1 MCKNCDEKLAPVKER
16 MGEMTRMEEVT
27 ALAAVQAGLPLDE
40 LVRIFQLNRE
50 KGIPGALGA
59 KHIPD
64 SLVESEE
71 VLMMASA
78 AMQVAAEKY
87 KRSQNQEAKTSTEEN
102 AFQDPSFD
110 EETLIALLGFQL
122 NPQQSEQAFEMAL
135 RGYTLEEAF
144 EALKHHHPMNK
155 KVDVNKAE
163 NKDGTISNYVSEENF
178 DEMMKM
184 FDASRYR
191 AAAVASTLFEVR
203 KAIDDLME
211 ALDETVQAGGQHKGL
226 AYQIQ
231 TELKKHVIAKVPQL
245 FKNHG

>member
-40 LVRIFQLNRE
+40 LVRVFHLNRE

-59 KHIPD
+59 KPIPD

-71 VLMMASA
+71 VLMLASA
-78 AMQVAAEKY
+78 AMNVAAQNY
-87 KRSQNQEAKTSTEEN
+87 KRKQNQDASDSDEEDD
-102 AFQDPSFD
+102 FKDPSFD
-110 EETLIALLGFQL
+110 EETLIALLGFEL
-122 NPQQSEQAFEMAL
+122 NQQQSEQAFEMAI

-163 NKDGTISNYVSEENF
+163 NKDGTISNYISEENF

-184 FDASRYR
+184 FDASRHR

-203 KAIDDLME
+203 KAVDALME
-211 ALDETVQAGGQHKGL
+211 GLDEIVNTGGGHKGL
-226 AYQIQ
+226 AYQIRA
-231 TELKKHVIAKVPQL
+231 ELKKHIIDKVPEL
-245 FKNHG
+245 FAKQG